1 MVLVTSSSWLCS
13 SAEPLF
19 ESPRLDDELRLLI
32 KQTFPEFYQP
42 GAHWLKLIHEF
53 NRTYLA
59 VMIRRPYLEYW
70 GGALNLV
77 FCWPL
82 LYGLCNTYLC
92 VEPRPAAEPMPIAEP
107 HPLLQPHPP
116 VGTQPTLKTVGADE
130 GVGTVD
136 DPMIIASDEELQGED
151 EEVTSAFSGN
161 ARNKVS
167 WWIYVQ
173 HGRTCAY
180 SIWMSKQHRCTY
192 SVDI

>member
-1 MVLVTSSSWLCS
+1 
-13 SAEPLF
+13 
-19 ESPRLDDELRLLI
+19 
-32 KQTFPEFYQP
+32 
-42 GAHWLKLIHEF
+42 
-53 NRTYLA
+53 
-59 VMIRRPYLEYW
+59 
-70 GGALNLV
+70 V

-82 LYGLCNTYLC
+82 VYGLCNSYLC

-167 WWIYVQ
+167 WWTYVQ
-173 HGRTCAY
+173 RGCTCAY

-192 SVDI
+192 SMDIQAGLPTNCCVKVLYCRYSKWEPSYEFTCNNY

>member
-1 MVLVTSSSWLCS
+1 
-13 SAEPLF
+13 
-19 ESPRLDDELRLLI
+19 
-32 KQTFPEFYQP
+32 
-42 GAHWLKLIHEF
+42 
-53 NRTYLA
+53 
-59 VMIRRPYLEYW
+59 
-70 GGALNLV
+70 
-77 FCWPL
+77 
-82 LYGLCNTYLC
+82 
-92 VEPRPAAEPMPIAEP
+92 MPIAEP